1 MMFDIRNWYWISAE
15 GRIYSSAKQA
25 IVEKDDKDF
34 SAWQDAGNDPTPWP
48 INRSGEE
55 TDEAL
60 VAVLAGYGLKM
71 FPPTFAEIK
80 EALKSRVDAAAE
92 NERLKYITAGVGQS
106 MTYTEKFNQAVD
118 YSKKYAAHT
127 ADPKNVTPP
136 DDNEYPLLQASIGID
151 GSSMIEVAE
160 TVTYAFALWE
170 KIGAAI
176 EGIRLKA
183 KAAIGDAKTEESAQ
197 AIFAAIRWPNELST

>member
-1 MMFDIRNWYWISAE
+1 MEKSIKITNEKLLKIAGVVDLSGTLFVAAE
-15 GRIYSSAKQA
+15 GALYANDEQLEAINSLLENETALENKILTAKK
-25 IVEKDDKDF
+25 EK
-34 SAWQDAGNDPTPWP
+34 
-48 INRSGEE
+48 
-55 TDEAL
+55 
-60 VAVLAGYGLKM
+60 LK
-71 FPPTFAEIK
+71 A
-80 EALKSRVDAAAE
+80 SVDAAAE
-92 NERLKYITAGVGQS
+92 KERLRYITDGVGQS

-118 YSKKYAAHT
+118 YSKKYAAHQ
-127 ADPKNVTPP
+127 ADPKNVTAPVE
-136 DDNEYPLLQASIGID
+136 NEYPLLRASIGID